1 MKKIYHVYKNEIE
14 LENRKL
20 KNLLKFGM
28 SYLYDIEKYDYDPQI
43 EKSFDTYEEAKKYL
57 DEYCSTKISGIMG
70 SGVRYR
76 EIEYYTIWEEYWLDG
91 NENEEDSDG
100 MSSNDITSV
109 EAYTYLIEK
118 DGYRTF
124 ESDYYLD
131 EDDAKDDACD
141 KIEWAESEEL
151 ENTIYYIIKYVDGEE
166 VERKEVE

>member
-20 KNLLKFGM
+20 NNLLKFGM

-57 DEYCSTKISGIMG
+57 DEHCSTTISGIMG

-100 MSSNDITSV
+100 MSSNDITPV
-109 EAYTYLIEK
+109 EAYTYLKISEYDK
-118 DGYRTF
+118 E
-124 ESDYYLD
+124 ESCYYIYED
-131 EDDAKDDACD
+131 EATEDAKSEYSWVENEDDVKVY
-141 KIEWAESEEL
+141 L
-151 ENTIYYIIKYVDGEE
+151 VKYVDGEE
-166 VERKEVE
+166 TERKEIEIDK